1 MMLISAMAILDWVV
15 KNMNVALPPMNLSLA
30 AYTLRVVPVT
40 AEMNMIIFRKML
52 TIFCF
57 LVSIFTICSFQK
69 L

>member
-57 LVSIFTICSFQK
+57 PVSIFTICSFQK